1 MAIVQVFA
9 SYLLMRHL
17 NIFKDARPA
26 LIRAHSIES
35 SATVAIGIGIG
46 IGIGRT
52 MAAMAMILARLRAK
66 RSVFIHQFVQGK
78 LFRMIHK

>member
-1 MAIVQVFA
+1 MAMVQVFA

-46 IGIGRT
+46 RA
-52 MAAMAMILARLRAK
+52 MAAMAMILARLRAQ

>member
-1 MAIVQVFA
+1 MAMVQVFA

-46 IGIGRT
+46 IGRA